1 MDEKTLSSFKL
12 KDVLTTQNY
21 ESYTKED
28 HLVWGALFSKLYIY
42 FMYKD
47 ATVTEFY
54 EGLLKLKIGSDSI
67 PKFDDINKILKEE
80 TGFKIVPVKG
90 IVDDDVF
97 FTLLKNRQFPVTTWL
112 RKKEQ
117 LDYIEQPD
125 MFHDLFGHVPFLVN
139 KSYCDFLVR
148 LGNHAE
154 AIFNSND
161 KERQYK
167 MSRLYWYTIEFGLL
181 RDTTK
186 TMLIYGSGI
195 ISSFG
200 ETNKVYELMNSKFTN
215 DEIREFN
222 IDVLDR
228 KFIKSEFQEFYA
240 YINGSLASL
249 LDIPVESI

>member
-1 MDEKTLSSFKL
+1 MDEKKLSPFKL
-12 KDVLTTQNY
+12 EDVITTQDY
-21 ESYTKED
+21 DAYTKED
-28 HLVWGALFSKLYIY
+28 HLVWSALFSKLYIY

-54 EGLLKLKIGSDSI
+54 EGLLKLKIGNGNI
-67 PKFDDINKILKEE
+67 PKFNDINKILAEE

-97 FTLLKNRQFPVTTWL
+97 FTMIKNRRFPVTTWL

-139 KSYCDFLVR
+139 KSYCNFLVR
-148 LGNHAE
+148 LGTHAE

-181 RDTTK
+181 RDERN

-200 ETNKVYELMNSKFTN
+200 ETNKVYELMNSKFSD

-222 IDVLDR
+222 IDVLYK
-228 KFIKSEFQEFYA
+228 KFVKSEFQEFYA
-240 YINGSLASL
+240 YINGTLNSLM
-249 LDIPVESI
+249 DIPVESV